1 MKREHSSDLLSPTL
15 HFPVVA
21 AFSRKMEG
29 EYENISPKIF
39 SPASNEMPT
48 LVTAHIL
55 SHVWIESSRGCV
67 FAKDVLKMRL
77 PPLENNSLL
86 WLLCVYPL
94 YFIQILKNNETKRCR
109 LIGMFFCFPAT
120 KSTLEGI
127 AVSSGGGLIPIE
139 GTWQK
144 RFLCLDLCIS
154 EPVMPC
160 YISIFCTLCSGLE
173 DGRRHTPQP
182 IPQFHPTIS
191 VKKIWLWF
199 AIPYNFPYL

>member
-1 MKREHSSDLLSPTL
+1 
-15 HFPVVA
+15 
-21 AFSRKMEG
+21 
-29 EYENISPKIF
+29 
-39 SPASNEMPT
+39 
-48 LVTAHIL
+48 
-55 SHVWIESSRGCV
+55 
-67 FAKDVLKMRL
+67 
-77 PPLENNSLL
+77 
-86 WLLCVYPL
+86 
-94 YFIQILKNNETKRCR
+94 
-109 LIGMFFCFPAT
+109 MFFCFPAT

-173 DGRRHTPQP
+173 DGKRHTPQP

-191 VKKIWLWF
+191 VKKIDFDLLSHIIF
-199 AIPYNFPYL
+199 LIYKGDRGHIFPSSSLKTLLTLMPLLAQNIS